1 MIQINLVVQLPTAK
15 SFHHLNFISLCVNQ
29 PFFVCRFWLLAYL
42 CWPQIQCMH
51 LVCDEVKFNFCKV
64 NIDGGRDL
72 NVALIS
78 EENNFT
84 NSSEETYEINFAIV
98 PADQYDGIIEQLNV
112 AYGYENE
119 TWTDDLPREFYE
131 NPENVLKIQLEFQRL
146 TKIGSKAFKGAFNL
160 VEIDLDHNQILY
172 ISGNVFND
180 LQNLTVLS
188 LTKNNL
194 TIIRAN
200 TFSGAINLRRLHLNQ
215 NKIESIED
223 GAFNLPNL
231 ENVLL
236 QNNRLKKLS
245 GSMFIGTPR
254 LKEAVFEENE
264 LVQINDAFTHLHGLE
279 VLILDYNE
287 IEDINLVKFAHL
299 AELNHLSLR
308 KSGFHIKDKIVFDG
322 NSNKINSSSKLEVL
336 DLAENGLTDGE
347 SLIAQLRFFQRVE
360 IVNLEYNELGS
371 LGHVYKIK
379 KWYPYLKIVNLAY
392 NPVNCEWVEAHVPYL
407 NSRGLKVYPWV
418 NTLNGCIPDEEL

>member
-1 MIQINLVVQLPTAK
+1 MDLI
-15 SFHHLNFISLCVNQ
+15 
-29 PFFVCRFWLLAYL
+29 
-42 CWPQIQCMH
+42 
-51 LVCDEVKFNFCKV
+51 CDEVKFNFCKV

-98 PADQYDGIIEQLNV
+98 PIDQYEGVIEQLN
-112 AYGYENE
+112 AAYENE
-119 TWTDDLPREFYE
+119 NDTWSDELPREFYE
-131 NPENVLKIQLEFQRL
+131 DAENVQKIQLEFQRL
-146 TKIGSKAFKGAFNL
+146 TKIKSSAFRGAFNL
-160 VEIDLDHNQILY
+160 IEIDLDHNQILY
-172 ISGNVFND
+172 ININAFSD

-188 LTKNNL
+188 LTKNFL

-200 TFSGAINLRRLHLNQ
+200 TFAGAINLRRLHLNQ
-215 NKIESIED
+215 NKIEHIED

-231 ENVLL
+231 ENILL

-264 LVQINDAFTHLHGLE
+264 LVHINDAFTHLHGLE
-279 VLILDYNE
+279 VLVLDYNE
-287 IEDINLVKFAHL
+287 IEDINLIKFAHL

-308 KSGFHIKDKIVFDG
+308 KSGFHLKDNSMFDE
-322 NSNKINSSSKLEVL
+322 NVKKINSSSKLEVL
-336 DLAENGLTDGE
+336 DLAENSLTEGVA
-347 SLIAQLRFFQRVE
+347 LISQLRMFQRVE
-360 IVNLEYNELGS
+360 IINLEYNELGY
-371 LGHVYKIK
+371 LGHIYKMN

-392 NPVNCEWVEAHVPYL
+392 NPVSCEWIEEYMPYL
-407 NSRGLKVYPWV
+407 KKGELKIYPWL
-418 NTLNGCIPDEEL
+418 NSSNGCIPDEELELDSE